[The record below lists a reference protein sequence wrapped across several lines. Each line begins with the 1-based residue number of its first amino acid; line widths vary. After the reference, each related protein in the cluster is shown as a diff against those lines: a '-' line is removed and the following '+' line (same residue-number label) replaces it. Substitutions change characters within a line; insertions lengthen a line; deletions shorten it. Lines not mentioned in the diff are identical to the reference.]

1 MKKIFV
7 YSGILLFLMLAGVN
21 NLFAQVDTC
30 PKYNKGAAML
40 ALKKNTPKVVIVG
53 GIVRA
58 IKPGDTKFAKKYKIQ
73 FIDTGC
79 VIENTDCIVEFNKV
93 TFAFLDRKY
102 GKKWRKQIR
111 QDLLGL

>member
-7 YSGILLFLMLAGVN
+7 YSGILLFLMLAGINKV
-21 NLFAQVDTC
+21 FAQVDTC
-30 PKYNKGAAML
+30 SKYNKGAALL

-79 VIENTDCIVEFNKV
+79 IVEFNKV

-111 QDLLGL
+111 KDLLGL